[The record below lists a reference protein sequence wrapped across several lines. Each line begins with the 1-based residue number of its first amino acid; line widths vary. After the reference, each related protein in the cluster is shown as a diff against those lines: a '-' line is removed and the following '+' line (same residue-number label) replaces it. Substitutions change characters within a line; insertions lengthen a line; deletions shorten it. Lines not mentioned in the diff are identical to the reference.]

1 MDLWHGVSRGKNVP
15 ENLNVIIEISKGS
28 KNKYEIDKETGL
40 IKLDRAMKTAQ
51 DYPFD
56 YGFVP
61 QTLWEDGDALD
72 VVVLAT
78 YPLAT
83 GILVEVRPVGVA
95 LMTDSGESD
104 YKIIAVPKSDPRWD
118 EVKDLSDVNQYT
130 LKEIKHFFET
140 YKTIENKIVEIS
152 AFEDKKSAFAAIEKA
167 IALYEVKFPTTK

>member
-1 MDLWHGVSRGKNVP
+1 MNLWQEVSRGKNVP
-15 ENLNVIIEISKGS
+15 EKLNVIIEIPKGS

-40 IKLDRAMKTAQ
+40 IKLDRAMKTSQ

-72 VVVLAT
+72 VVVLTT

-95 LMTDSGESD
+95 LMVDSGESD
-104 YKIIAVPKSDPRWD
+104 YKIISVPESDPRWD
-118 EVKDLSDVNQYT
+118 NVKDLGDVNPYT

-140 YKTIENKIVEIS
+140 YKTIDEKIVEIS
-152 AFEDKKSAFAAIEKA
+152 GFEDKKSAFAAIEKS
-167 IALYEVKFPTTK
+167 IDLYEEKFPTQK